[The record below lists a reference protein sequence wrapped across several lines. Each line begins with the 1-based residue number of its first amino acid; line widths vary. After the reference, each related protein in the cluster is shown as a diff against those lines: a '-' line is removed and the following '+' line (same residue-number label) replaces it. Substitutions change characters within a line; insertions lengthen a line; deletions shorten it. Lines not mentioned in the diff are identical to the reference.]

1 MRYPVF
7 QILNFIRVFE
17 PSWNVII
24 VIFYLFSVPV
34 VGITAVVPQP
44 MMRGIMSKMTP
55 MEKQGANYQFK
66 FNYNS

>member
-7 QILNFIRVFE
+7 QILYFIRVFE

>member
-24 VIFYLFSVPV
+24 VIFCLFSVPV

-55 MEKQGANYQFK
+55 TEKQGTNYLFK